1 MFSLVTS
8 LPSTTSAVGIST
20 DLVRRLRGYY
30 ADVRLLA
37 GVHARV
43 ALLAFRADPVAVGP
57 GYRRGLSVL
66 ARAVSRRAY
75 GSWTTPGLTKTR
87 DLASANVAFP

>member
-1 MFSLVTS
+1 MFSLVTG
-8 LPSTTSAVGIST
+8 LPSTTSAAGIST

-43 ALLAFRADPVAVGP
+43 TLLAFRADPAVAP
-57 GYRRGLSVL
+57 DASE
-66 ARAVSRRAY
+66 VSRFSRVQFLDVRTAH
-75 GSWTTPGLTKTR
+75 GLRWACPGL
-87 DLASANVAFP
+87 AISSAAMLHSR